1 MTGWATYTLISCAE
15 ANLSSDGD
23 NYAKY
28 DKIVLGGVGKTV
40 YIKSG
45 HSWSE
50 YAAMVEN
57 KTFTETEGRI
67 IKCNLKPGVMAPDA
81 NHGYCDNERP
91 HGELDVGPG
100 EKWKGYTYSPYPER
114 ESKDKLYYSYYLEP
128 GHTDVALDDFVDE
141 YWIWCTSWATNMF
154 GTKYCETS
162 APGGVNVLTYFVDGE
177 RFWDGYEG
185 HELDFAFG
193 AMYTIV
199 PSMLLSM
206 VMDPTSYVSSVAD
219 QEEQTAT
226 IKYYTSGDKLTVT
239 VNVVPKELESI
250 KKSDDENS
258 VSSTMEVHY
267 VKNVFT
273 DGVVESTS
281 NKGNKQKYT
290 MKLEQKSKFAINLPS
305 GWETKINQEAEA

>member
-1 MTGWATYTLISCAE
+1 MKGKHILFLAIPAMMLASCGGNLGTEVTDSSAINDMLSNVATKSEDVKNFKFVVDMNGTS
-15 ANLSSDGD
+15 
-23 NYAKY
+23 Y
-28 DKIVLGGVGKTV
+28 DKEAKKTV
-40 YIKSG
+40 TSKAHIVYERNEDEEVHCKTE
-45 HSWSE
+45 SE
-50 YAAMVEN
+50 E
-57 KTFTETEGRI
+57 
-67 IKCNLKPGVMAPDA
+67 
-81 NHGYCDNERP
+81 
-91 HGELDVGPG
+91 
-100 EKWKGYTYSPYPER
+100 
-114 ESKDKLYYSYYLEP
+114 DKLKEDIDFYLVKNTTYQQVMYVDTYEDEDKTDSKN
-128 GHTDVALDDFVDE
+128 GEHT
-141 YWIWCTSWATNMF
+141 ITCI
-154 GTKYCETS
+154 
-162 APGGVNVLTYFVDGE
+162 
-177 RFWDGYEG
+177 GYEG

-305 GWETKINQEAEA
+305 GWETKINQEADA